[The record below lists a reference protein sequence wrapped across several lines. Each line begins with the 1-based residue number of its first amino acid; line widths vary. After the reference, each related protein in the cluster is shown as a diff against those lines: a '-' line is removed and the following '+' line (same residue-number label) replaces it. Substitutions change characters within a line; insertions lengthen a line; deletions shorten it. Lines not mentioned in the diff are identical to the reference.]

1 MIWKVL
7 KNRSNEI
14 LSNEIRIRRELPVFC
29 SIKMCPCTT
38 YLYIMTLA
46 TVLQHDRDYSEE
58 YPQSNICCYYISST
72 SLQSYVREVISSWK
86 PLRLFYLTD
95 YGHPER
101 VFFQNPK
108 LLGLGRQIRPKFFGA
123 FWVFSAKLSA
133 PILVQ

>member
-58 YPQSNICCYYISST
+58 YPQSNILCFSST
-72 SLQSYVREVISSWK
+72 SLQSNMYATYRKLFLPGNHSSCAKGQLISK
-86 PLRLFYLTD
+86 GLVGIIILLKN
-95 YGHPER
+95 G
-101 VFFQNPK
+101 QNNSTYITITP
-108 LLGLGRQIRPKFFGA
+108 
-123 FWVFSAKLSA
+123 
-133 PILVQ
+133 